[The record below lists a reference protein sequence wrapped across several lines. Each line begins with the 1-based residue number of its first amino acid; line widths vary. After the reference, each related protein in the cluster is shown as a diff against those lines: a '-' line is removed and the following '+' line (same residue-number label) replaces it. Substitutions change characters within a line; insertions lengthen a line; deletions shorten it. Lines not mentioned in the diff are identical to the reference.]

1 MALFPLWRNQDRER
15 AEALEQEVTALQA
28 ALDRCKSVAGR
39 CAEMPRGFMGAT
51 FAVVLAIGFML
62 GVYRDPIV
70 QSVASL
76 AMAVGISSPPSAD
89 AAYAA
94 LDRRNYNSALDLAR
108 PLAEGGDARAQSLVG
123 QLYYRGR
130 GVKQDDYQAANW
142 FRRAAEQGEPA
153 AQLYLGNLYA
163 EGQGVPQD
171 SHEAAVWYRRSA
183 DQGFAQAQYNLGLWY
198 ANGEGGEQNNIAAH
212 MWFNLAAARFPST
225 DTRNRD
231 LAVRNRDVIA
241 GRMTAAQLAEAQKL
255 AREWQ
260 PKQ

>member
-1 MALFPLWRNQDRER
+1 
-15 AEALEQEVTALQA
+15 
-28 ALDRCKSVAGR
+28 
-39 CAEMPRGFMGAT
+39 
-51 FAVVLAIGFML
+51 
-62 GVYRDPIV
+62 
-70 QSVASL
+70 
-76 AMAVGISSPPSAD
+76 
-89 AAYAA
+89 
-94 LDRRNYNSALDLAR
+94 
-108 PLAEGGDARAQSLVG
+108 
-123 QLYYRGR
+123 
-130 GVKQDDYQAANW
+130 VKQDDYQAANW

-153 AQLYLGNLYA
+153 AQLHLGNMYA

-171 SHEAAVWYRRSA
+171 SREAAVWYRRSA